1 METLR
6 AWKTDKEV
14 KWEWGILDWCQ

>member
-14 KWEWGILDWCQ
+14 KWEWGRLDWCQ